1 MGLHGGWGKLWT
13 RVVPAEMERVG
24 EMKNCFGGRELTGC
38 VMHKEVEERG
48 VSCDSQDS
56 VLRHRMHGGVR
67 F

>member
-1 MGLHGGWGKLWT
+1 M
-13 RVVPAEMERVG
+13 PAGMERVV
-24 EMKNCFGGRELTGC
+24 ELTTCFGVRELTGR

-48 VSCDSQDS
+48 FSCDSQDS